1 MIQRITVHPK
11 MLSSSMSPKKVV
23 YFDNAAT
30 SFPKPQP
37 VIDAVME
44 YMTAIGA
51 NPGRS
56 GHPLSV
62 NAGEVVFSARQAI
75 ASLLSVR
82 NPLRVIFC
90 LNATEA
96 LNLAISGLTN
106 TGDHLITTS
115 MEHNSSIRPLKEL
128 ERSGKITLTIVPC
141 SRNGVVEIDEL
152 EKHITASTRIMVINH
167 ASNVTGTVQPL
178 RSIGA
183 LCRQKNI
190 ILIADCAQSAGI
202 IPLNMQ
208 QDNVDLLAFSGHKG
222 LYGPTGTGGLV
233 MADDFDFSRMRPLK
247 YGGTGSAS
255 DKMYQPAFIPDK
267 YESGTLNVAGLC
279 GLYAGIMHVTS
290 RPDGIHGVHAVK
302 KALVRYFI
310 DRARS
315 IPGFTGYVP
324 AELIETGVV
333 SFNIQGIEPSTVVQ
347 ILAEEFTIMARP
359 GLHCSPLA
367 HQTIGTFPRGTVR
380 FSFGL
385 FNTEDQIDTAIKAL
399 HTISTGKRHT

>member
-1 MIQRITVHPK
+1 
-11 MLSSSMSPKKVV
+11 MLFSSMSPKKVI

-56 GHPLSV
+56 GHQLSV
-62 NAGEVVFSARQAI
+62 NAGEVVFLARQAI

-82 NPLRVIFC
+82 NPMRVIFC

-106 TGDHLITTS
+106 TGDHVITTS

-152 EKHITASTRIMVINH
+152 EKHVTASTRIMVINH

-178 RSIGA
+178 RTIGA

-202 IPLNMQ
+202 IPLDIQ
-208 QDNVDLLAFSGHKG
+208 QDNIDLLAFSGHKG

-255 DKMYQPAFIPDK
+255 DKVYQPAFIPDK
-267 YESGTLNVAGLC
+267 YESGTLNVAGLS
-279 GLYAGIMHVTS
+279 GLYAGILHVTS
-290 RPDGIHGVHAVK
+290 RPDGIHGVHAGK
-302 KALVRYFI
+302 KALVRYFL
-310 DRARS
+310 DRAKS

-333 SFNIQGIEPSTVVQ
+333 SFNIEGIEPSTVVQ
-347 ILAEEFTIMARP
+347 ILAEDYTILARP

-385 FNTEDQIDTAIKAL
+385 FNTEDQIDTAIRAL
-399 HTISTGKRHT
+399 NKISTGKRHT

>member
-1 MIQRITVHPK
+1 
-11 MLSSSMSPKKVV
+11 MSPKKVI

-56 GHPLSV
+56 GHQLSV
-62 NAGEVVFSARQAI
+62 NAGEVVFLARQAI

-82 NPLRVIFC
+82 NPMRVIFC

-106 TGDHLITTS
+106 TGDHVITTS

-152 EKHITASTRIMVINH
+152 EKHVTASTRIMVINH

-178 RSIGA
+178 RTIGA

-202 IPLNMQ
+202 IPLDIQ
-208 QDNVDLLAFSGHKG
+208 QDNIDLLAFSGHKG

-255 DKMYQPAFIPDK
+255 DKVYQPAFIPDK
-267 YESGTLNVAGLC
+267 YESGTLNVAGLS
-279 GLYAGIMHVTS
+279 GLYAGILHVTS
-290 RPDGIHGVHAVK
+290 RPDGIHGVHAGK
-302 KALVRYFI
+302 KALVRYFL
-310 DRARS
+310 DRAKS

-333 SFNIQGIEPSTVVQ
+333 SFNIEGIEPSTVVQ
-347 ILAEEFTIMARP
+347 ILAEDYTILARP

-385 FNTEDQIDTAIKAL
+385 FNTEDQIDTAIRAL
-399 HTISTGKRHT
+399 NKISTGKRHT